1 MDRENHPEA
10 RVRSKPSP
18 FVIISS
24 LVGIQVLFGVN
35 YSVSKVLV
43 DTFPPLMWA
52 SIRGMVA
59 AIAMIALSIWLG
71 RSERLGRSFMVP
83 ALTLSLLGVVIN
95 QGCFLV
101 GLRYTTSA
109 NSAILNSS
117 IPLITLLFLILKRQ
131 EHFTW
136 RRTLGAL
143 LACLGVL
150 ILLRVEHFT
159 LSDKTM
165 FGDTLTLINCISF
178 SLYLALSKRFLAQH
192 DPFWATGWLF
202 FLGSI
207 GLTVVSIPEWPS
219 FRLPP
224 MTGELWACI
233 AYAIVAGTIL
243 VYFLNNWLLSHIDA
257 SRVASFIYL
266 QPLVASVLG
275 FAWLGEPLTVRTL
288 FSGALIVCGVVLT
301 SKVKPSMPRTFF
313 RRARSRCKGSLR

>member
-1 MDRENHPEA
+1 MDRANHPEA
-10 RVRSKPSP
+10 RVKSSPSP
-18 FVIISS
+18 FVILSTLIS
-24 LVGIQVLFGVN
+24 IQIMFGVN

-71 RSERLGRSFMVP
+71 RAERLPRSFVVP

-109 NSAILNSS
+109 NSAILNSL
-117 IPLITLLFLILKRQ
+117 IPLLTLLFLILKRQ

-136 RRTLGAL
+136 RRTLGVFSAF
-143 LACLGVL
+143 LGVL

-159 LSDKTM
+159 MSDKTM
-165 FGDTLTLINCISF
+165 FGDALTIINCISF
-178 SLYLALSKRFLAQH
+178 SLYLALSKRFLAAH

-202 FLGSI
+202 FFGSI
-207 GLTVVSIPEWPS
+207 GLTLISTPEWAS

-233 AYAIVAGTIL
+233 AYAIVAGTIV

-275 FAWLGEPLTVRTL
+275 YLWLGEPITLRTL
-288 FSGALIVCGVVLT
+288 FSAALIVCGVVMT
-301 SKVKPSMPRTFF
+301 SKAKGPRKNNFTF
-313 RRARSRCKGSLR
+313 